1 MLRAEHKTWR
11 DLLSS
16 IYKQNIL
23 FLSVDLEWRILYVGS
38 AESEDYDQ
46 VLDTVLVGPLV
57 SGRHKFVFQ
66 VIHNNLCWKGNIRT
80 SCPRPNEIMQ

>member
-1 MLRAEHKTWR
+1 MS
-11 DLLSS
+11 LSHIPNLCFIS
-16 IYKQNIL
+16 
-23 FLSVDLEWRILYVGS
+23 DLEWRILYVGS

-66 VIHNNLCWKGNIRT
+66 VIKLH
-80 SCPRPNEIMQ
+80 

>member
-1 MLRAEHKTWR
+1 MCCV
-11 DLLSS
+11 
-16 IYKQNIL
+16 
-23 FLSVDLEWRILYVGS
+23 VDLEWRILYVGS

-66 VIHNNLCWKGNIRT
+66 VSAPRKGSLFCLG
-80 SCPRPNEIMQ
+80 SCC